1 MKENMKLLKLQ
12 LTDLFGVFNHSIK
25 CNQDERITILT
36 APNGYGK
43 TISLKIINNFFNKKF
58 IFFDK
63 LPFKKIVLSFND
75 KKNIEIS
82 KSNNGVKFS
91 LKENGKQVHQW
102 LYKKDMLNRI
112 STRDL
117 DRYLPDYIERVGSD
131 EWIDELGHKILS
143 TSEVIERFSDKL
155 PKKYT
160 TYGDISESIESIIN
174 ALDVYLIQE
183 QRLIIRQPNHKHRFI
198 QNDEITDAIQKHA
211 NELSRQIENATTAYA
226 QKTQSLD
233 SSFPK
238 RLFENNIDAED
249 LSDRLTKLEEKQTK
263 ISKFGLLKLEEN
275 PFLKK
280 QQIKD
285 KDKKILSLYILDS
298 EDKLAVFDSLVNRI
312 ELFTTILNERRF
324 TSKSIEIDRKYG
336 FIFKTKGG
344 EELKSTELSSGEQ
357 HEVVL
362 LFELIFNTKENS
374 LVLIDEPEISLNVVW
389 QKAFLDDIK
398 EIIKLQKIDIIIATH
413 SPQIINENWDL
424 TVNLND

>member
-43 TISLKIINNFFNKKF
+43 TISLKIIHSFFNKKF

-63 LPFKKIVLSFND
+63 LPFKKIVLSFDD

-82 KSNNGVKFS
+82 KSNNDVKFS

-102 LYKKDMLNRI
+102 LYKKDMLNKI

-117 DRYLPDYIERVGSD
+117 DRYLPNYIGRVGLDKWMD
-131 EWIDELGHKILS
+131 ESENKILS

-160 TYGDISESIESIIN
+160 NIPESIESIIN

-183 QRLIIRQPNHKHRFI
+183 QRLIIRQSNHKHRFI
-198 QNDEITDAIQKHA
+198 QSDMITDAIQKHA

-238 RLFENNIDAED
+238 RLFENDIDAED

-298 EDKLAVFDSLVNRI
+298 ENKLAVFDSLVNRI

-324 TSKSIEIDRKYG
+324 TSKSIEIDREYG

-344 EELKSTELSSGEQ
+344 GELKSTELSSGEQ

-374 LVLIDEPEISLNVVW
+374 LVLIDEPEISLHVVW